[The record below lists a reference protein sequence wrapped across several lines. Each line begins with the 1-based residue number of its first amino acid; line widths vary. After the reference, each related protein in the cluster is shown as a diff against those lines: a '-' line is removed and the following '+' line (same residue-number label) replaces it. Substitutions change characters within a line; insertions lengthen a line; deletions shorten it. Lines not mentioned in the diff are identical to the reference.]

1 MSFRFSPSE
10 NIALLRESATIAVS
24 QRAKALKAEGRTII
38 DMGAGEPDFDTPAFI
53 REAAAKAMHAGAT
66 RYTATEGIL
75 PLREAVAAYTRS
87 YGPLASD
94 VVAQDVVI
102 SNGSKQSIFNACFVL
117 FGPGDEVL
125 VPTPSWTSYYEI
137 VQLARATPVEVYGDR
152 SRDLKVTVEDCE
164 RAATPRTRGLML
176 NSPCNP
182 TGAVYSPEE
191 LHALLAL
198 AHRRGWWVL
207 SDEIYRRIAY
217 DGDAVSALQVAD
229 TRENL
234 VLIDG
239 VAKAWAMTGWRVG
252 WTVAPRDVTRAMTAF
267 QSHATFH
274 TAAMA
279 QHGALAALTNREAS
293 DEAIAGM
300 VAQYRVRRDAGLAV
314 FAQAPELP
322 LVRPDGAFYFYVDV
336 SAACPGDADAG
347 TTFARRILEEHGVA
361 VVPGAAFK
369 TPDWIRMSYAAPEA
383 DVVEGARRV
392 VALWSQMRQAT
403 PAHTAAIG
411 V

>member
-1 MSFRFSPSE
+1 MSFRYSPSE

-24 QRAKALKAEGRTII
+24 QRAKALKAEGRTIV
-38 DMGAGEPDFDTPAFI
+38 DMGAGEPDFDTPLFI

-87 YGPLASD
+87 YGPLAAD

-137 VQLARATPVEVYGDR
+137 VQLARATPVEVYGSR
-152 SRDLKVTVEDCE
+152 ERDLKVTVEDCE
-164 RAATPRTRGLML
+164 RAATPRTRGIML

-182 TGAVYSPEE
+182 TGAVYSPDE
-191 LHALLAL
+191 LRALLEL

-217 DGDAVSALQVAD
+217 NGAAVSALQVAPS
-229 TRENL
+229 RENL
-234 VLIDG
+234 IVIDG

-252 WTVAPRDVTRAMTAF
+252 WTVAPREVTRAMTAF

-279 QHGALAALTNREAS
+279 QHGAVAALVNR
-293 DEAIAGM
+293 DEADRAISEM
-300 VAQYRVRRDAGLAV
+300 VAQYRTRRDAGLAV
-314 FAQAPELP
+314 FATAPDLP
-322 LVRPDGAFYFYVDV
+322 IVRPDGAFYFYVDV
-336 SAACPGDADAG
+336 SAACPGDPDAG
-347 TTFARRILEEHGVA
+347 TTFAKRLLEELGVA
-361 VVPGAAFK
+361 VVPGVAFK
-369 TPDWIRMSYAAPEA
+369 TPDWIRLSYASPEA
-383 DVVEGARRV
+383 DVVEGVRQV
-392 VALWSQMRQAT
+392 VALWSRMR
-403 PAHTAAIG
+403 AASG
-411 V
+411 SLAVAGG